1 MALTRSGPF
10 TRIGLLAML
19 LSGCFAGTGRAAEP
33 PLVLTMAFPEDLP
46 TVDPAVYYDLAG
58 SPLQQSVYEGL
69 LRYDESQTL
78 VPALA
83 TSWEVSSDGLTAT
96 FHLRPN
102 VKFQDGSDF
111 DAASVKASWA
121 REAALNKGPSYM
133 VKMIKSVDLPDGR
146 TVVAHL
152 AYPDSQ
158 FLAYQAS
165 LWGPKIISPKAMAE
179 HGGDQGA
186 AWFTDHA
193 VGTGPYR
200 LSSFVRGQQYT
211 LDRFES
217 YWGDVNAKAPSQIA
231 IRIIPSTQTQQLLL
245 TGGQVDMITHGLPF
259 SQQAALAR
267 MNGVKLRKFD
277 SPKVYAVYMNTQNGP
292 LADVRLRE
300 ALSWAVNRDAI
311 VRGILFG
318 LGKVPTNTYPQS
330 LLATT
335 ADMPAYDVEK
345 AKALLQADG
354 AKDLHLTY
362 TYPSG
367 RPVWGQIGEALKN
380 DFSKIGVTLD
390 LKPLTVS
397 AMFGQVLAP
406 KAAADLMGMDLMGDT
421 AAPESWAYVMWDSKG
436 PLNFS
441 SLSDPELDE
450 AIDVA
455 SSKGGEAK
463 RQEAYRTID
472 KLVRKNAPALFLAW
486 PQEAIVSGPRVA
498 NYAYVPIIPWTP
510 VPASI
515 EMTR

>member
-1 MALTRSGPF
+1 
-10 TRIGLLAML
+10 
-19 LSGCFAGTGRAAEP
+19 
-33 PLVLTMAFPEDLP
+33 MAFPDDLP

-69 LRYDESQTL
+69 LRYDEAQTL

-83 TSWEVSSDGLTAT
+83 TSWEVSPDGLTVT
-96 FHLRPN
+96 FHLRRN

-111 DAASVKASWA
+111 NAESVKTSWT

-133 VKMIKSVDLPDGR
+133 VKLIKSVDLPDQY

-152 AYPDSQ
+152 AYADSQ

-165 LWGPKIISPKAMAE
+165 LWGPKMISPKAIAE
-179 HGGDQGA
+179 HSGEQGA
-186 AWFTDHA
+186 AWFADHA

-200 LSSFVRGQQYT
+200 LTAFARGQQYT
-211 LDRFES
+211 LDRFDG
-217 YWGDVNAKAPSQIA
+217 YWGAVDAKAPNQIV

-245 TGGQVDMITHGLPF
+245 TGGQVDMITHGLPY
-259 SQQAALAR
+259 SQLAALAR
-267 MNGVKLRKFD
+267 VGSVKVRKFE
-277 SPKVYAVYMNTQNGP
+277 SPKVFAVYMNTQNGP

-311 VRGILFG
+311 LRGILFG
-318 LGKVPTNTYPQS
+318 LGKVPENTYPES
-330 LLATT
+330 LLAAK
-335 ADMPAYDVEK
+335 ADLPGYDVDKTK
-345 AKALLQADG
+345 AQLQASG

-380 DFSKIGVTLD
+380 DFAKVGVTLD

-397 AMFGQVLAP
+397 AMFGQVLTP
-406 KAAADLMGMDLMGDT
+406 KAASDLMGIDLMGDT

-436 PLNFS
+436 PLNFA
-441 SLSDPELDE
+441 SLSDPELDK

-455 SSKGGEAK
+455 SSKGDDAK
-463 RQEAYRTID
+463 RQDAYATID
-472 KLVRKNAPALFLAW
+472 KLVRKDVPALFLAW
-486 PQEAIVSGPRVA
+486 PQEAIVAGPRVA
-498 NYAYVPIIPWTP
+498 DYKYVPIIPWTP
-510 VPASI
+510 IPASI
-515 EMTR
+515 SIAR